1 LEDAVYDQV
10 NPGLARSLQ
19 LVARSNGGTGAA
31 LRALRE
37 LARGLDAEL
46 PVREAVVAERMDD
59 MLDDPRRWTA
69 VLGAFAAVGMA
80 LAALGIFGLMSYV
93 VRQRRQEI
101 GVRLALGAQPASVAR
116 LIVTRGMRYALL
128 GTGLGLLVTLVAVR
142 RMESLLFGVRPT
154 DLGTLAG
161 VALLLLTV
169 ALVACWLPGRRAA
182 RIRPV
187 EAIRGEGG

>member
-1 LEDAVYDQV
+1 
-10 NPGLARSLQ
+10 
-19 LVARSNGGTGAA
+19 
-31 LRALRE
+31 
-37 LARGLDAEL
+37 
-46 PVREAVVAERMDD
+46 
-59 MLDDPRRWTA
+59 
-69 VLGAFAAVGMA
+69 MA

-116 LIVTRGMRYALL
+116 LIVSRGMRFALL

-142 RMESLLFGVRPT
+142 RMESLLFGVWPS

-169 ALVACWLPGRRAA
+169 GLVACWLPGRRAA